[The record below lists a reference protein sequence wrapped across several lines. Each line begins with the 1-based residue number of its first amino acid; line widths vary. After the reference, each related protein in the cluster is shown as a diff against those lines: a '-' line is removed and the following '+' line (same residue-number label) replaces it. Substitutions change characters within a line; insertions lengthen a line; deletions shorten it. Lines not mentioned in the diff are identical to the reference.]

1 MSSNGRTADF
11 ESVNF
16 GSSPNI
22 STVELRSR
30 GALEV
35 IRLDLR
41 MRQVKTMR
49 YHVCPR
55 CQNDWTSNNDWAS
68 NNGYGGFCCY
78 ACKVTYWSSDQRK
91 GGDLLVIDGFLQKT
105 DELAFDYQEGYCFYY
120 PSASAMVDY
129 PFVKLPML
137 PVTISVEQ
145 LKLYLTFS

>member
-30 GALEV
+30 VALEV

-41 MRQVKTMR
+41 MRQVKIMR

-55 CQNDWTSNNDWAS
+55 CQNDWAS
-68 NNGYGGFCCY
+68 NHDYGRFYCY
-78 ACKVTYWSSDQRK
+78 ACKVSYWSSDQRND
-91 GGDLLVIDGFLQKT
+91 GDLLVIDGFLQKT
-105 DELAFDYQEGYCFYY
+105 DELAFDYQENHCFYY
-120 PSASAMVDY
+120 PSTGVYAD
-129 PFVKLPML
+129 FTRVKLPML

-145 LKLYLTFS
+145 FKLYLTFS